1 MPELRLE
8 RSGSPTGVMRLLY
21 RSPILLYRA
30 RLGFLFGTRFLM
42 IEHIGR
48 NTCQN
53 RKTILEVVANH
64 ADAVF
69 VAAGW
74 GSESQWLKNV
84 QANPKVSFHLGSKR
98 YLAIAEMLGP
108 IDARSVVEEY
118 AAAHPRA
125 FGRLAAFMLDDPGE
139 TSQIQARRVGEIV
152 PIVRLSKT
160 Q

>member
-1 MPELRLE
+1 
-8 RSGSPTGVMRLLY
+8 
-21 RSPILLYRA
+21 
-30 RLGFLFGTRFLM
+30 M

-48 NTCQN
+48 NSGQI
-53 RKTILEVVANH
+53 RRAILEVVANR
-64 ADAVF
+64 AGAVY

-74 GSESQWLKNV
+74 GSESQWLKNL
-84 QANPKVSFHLGSKR
+84 QANPNVSFHLGSKR
-98 YLAIAEMLGP
+98 HVAIAEMVGSV
-108 IDARSVVEEY
+108 DARSVIEEY
-118 AAAHPRA
+118 ATAHPRA